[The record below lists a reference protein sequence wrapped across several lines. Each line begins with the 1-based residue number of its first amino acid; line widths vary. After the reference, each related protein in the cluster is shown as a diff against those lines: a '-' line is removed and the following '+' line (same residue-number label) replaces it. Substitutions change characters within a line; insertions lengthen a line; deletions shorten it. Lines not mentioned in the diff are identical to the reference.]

1 MIILVVAYR
10 RYRRVYDHDR
20 ARGSRGA
27 RAPGGPGPGRRG
39 YFALYRNKLSV
50 YRHYFVN
57 QFIIQHS
64 RSTYGRL
71 RYKLVPGDPGL
82 RYRRYLWYRTC
93 TAVGT
98 VVPWYRYRGTK
109 YLR

>member
-1 MIILVVAYR
+1 MIMIGPGALE
-10 RYRRVYDHDR
+10 
-20 ARGSRGA
+20 ARGPRGA
-27 RAPGGPGPGRRG
+27 RARAGGG

-82 RYRRYLWYRTC
+82 RYRRYLRYRTC

-98 VVPWYRYRGTK
+98 KYRTVRYRQ
-109 YLR
+109 

>member
-1 MIILVVAYR
+1 MIGPGALE
-10 RYRRVYDHDR
+10 
-20 ARGSRGA
+20 ARGPRGA
-27 RAPGGPGPGRRG
+27 RARAGRGG

-82 RYRRYLWYRTC
+82 
-93 TAVGT
+93 
-98 VVPWYRYRGTK
+98 P
-109 YLR
+109 